1 MINGVKIIENL
12 GGRRFM
18 MSMLI
23 GISTTLLTYFAKI
36 DGPTYSLVILGT
48 VGAYITGNTIQKVK
62 AGNATN

>member
-36 DGPTYSLVILGT
+36 DGSTYSLVILGT